1 MTGTSDEFPLS
12 PSRAKTILRFLA
24 DGVDPDTGELLPADH
39 ILNRAEV
46 VRALFFA
53 VDSLDEPPPSAVNVN
68 GDLPSNAG
76 TPWTDKE
83 DERLAARYAAGQSVY
98 ELAVSHRRTSRAIRS
113 RLERLDIIGT
123 EHDRIRNP
131 DPLVRRKRREN
142 TGNPW
147 SSDDDEALFEAYKAG
162 LSIDELAKQFERGPD
177 GIEVRLAKL
186 GFLAIRGDQR

>member
-1 MTGTSDEFPLS
+1 M
-12 PSRAKTILRFLA
+12 
-24 DGVDPDTGELLPADH
+24 
-39 ILNRAEV
+39 
-46 VRALFFA
+46 
-53 VDSLDEPPPSAVNVN
+53 NVT

-98 ELAVSHRRTSRAIRS
+98 ELAVSHRRTSGAIRS

-123 EHDRIRNP
+123 EHDRILNP

-147 SSDDDEALFEAYKAG
+147 SSDDDQALFEAYKAG